1 MKSALQSMLIVALLV
16 GLAATSGRA
25 AEIEDDA
32 TFRDVELGAR
42 FVSRSV
48 DKAATPIDHKRGYAS
63 IRYKIGEKADRP
75 YLRKA
80 INAFVQ
86 TLPKK
91 FGDSEGTYT
100 ISIIVKDVT
109 GRELVKEPILNF
121 QWTKKQAFLIIEKV
135 VEQLQA
141 TNWSGSLINDV
152 LVADGTGRYRIGV
165 EVFQSSSRA
174 MDFES
179 LKKTSQL
186 FTEGALAMFLPL
198 PGAATG
204 LITAVGDIIDLF
216 YSGSTKATLAEFE
229 EVEVTTSPQ
238 THLAEIKFKQQT
250 SGGQETP
257 WTLPIQITVSSR
269 PSRFMLGTFHPDN
282 VSVAMADEK
291 TFTIVTAKAQPYKAS
306 LLELIRGSE
315 THPEVRGFLDAI
327 AAKRKDEGDTD
338 SNCGALYSAI
348 GNYLSIYDARAL
360 FWAFVRRHGA
370 LIEKSACL
378 SGGRREEL
386 EQIGLTP

>member
-1 MKSALQSMLIVALLV
+1 MKSPLQSILAAIILV
-16 GLAATSGRA
+16 GLVTGFGHAATF
-25 AEIEDDA
+25 EDDVQ
-32 TFRDVELGAR
+32 FRDVELGAR
-42 FVSRSV
+42 FVSRST
-48 DKAATPIDHKRGYAS
+48 DKAATLVDHKRGYAS
-63 IRYKIGEKADRP
+63 IQYKIGEKADRD

-80 INAFVQ
+80 ISAFVQ

-100 ISIIVKDVT
+100 ISIIVKDAT
-109 GRELVKEPILNF
+109 GKELVKEPILNF

-152 LVADGTGRYRIGV
+152 LVADGTGHYEVGV

-186 FTEGALAMFLPL
+186 FTEGALSMFLPL

-204 LITAVGDIIDLF
+204 LITAVGDVIDLF

-229 EVEVTTSPQ
+229 QVAVTSMPH
-238 THLAEIKFKQQT
+238 THMWAIKFKQET
-250 SGGQETP
+250 NGQEIP

-269 PSRFMLGTFHPDN
+269 PSRFMSGAFNPAN

-306 LLELIRGSE
+306 LLDLIRGSDA
-315 THPEVRGFLDAI
+315 HPEVRGFLDAI
-327 AAKRKDEGDTD
+327 AAKRNDEGETD

-370 LIEKSACL
+370 LVEKTACL

-386 EQIGLTP
+386 EQIGLLP